1 MRVFARDRNGTYMQ
15 IVQRGVDQMLK
26 KGLLIVA
33 ILFLVLC
40 TWIFLLIF
48 LEPAGN
54 RTLALNEMKAL
65 FKPTVHL
72 EVPLNAND
80 IAKISFSG
88 LSLPDTTDQKKIEK
102 LLSYLNKISL
112 AKADRSELPGR
123 SPDATI
129 FFYDAYERK
138 IMSYSFFGEVFILD
152 TTTDQLYRSKHD
164 WVITEIEKL
173 W

>member
-1 MRVFARDRNGTYMQ
+1 
-15 IVQRGVDQMLK
+15 MLK

-40 TWIFLLIF
+40 TWIFLPIF
-48 LEPAGN
+48 SGPVGN
-54 RTLALNEMKAL
+54 RKIALNEMKAL

-80 IAKISFSG
+80 IAKVSFSG

-102 LLSYLNKISL
+102 LLSYLNEISL

-123 SPDATI
+123 SADAAI
-129 FFYDAYERK
+129 LFYDVYDREIMAYA
-138 IMSYSFFGEVFILD
+138 IYGEVFILD
-152 TTTDQLYRSKHD
+152 IATDQLYRSKHD